1 MKNRQKRDVLAT
13 KTDSLAFFEQRTKSL
28 RESLSHSWNDDIL
41 TPDQSIVFLFQ
52 VLLHYDTNPN
62 TPFVVTETTFSEL
75 SDKTKD
81 ELEVML
87 VHLQKQFLVE
97 YPDGK
102 GIKCFYSGIDLVP

>member
-1 MKNRQKRDVLAT
+1 MKNRQKRDVAT
-13 KTDSLAFFEQRTKSL
+13 KTDSLAFFERRTKSF

-41 TPDQSIVFLFQ
+41 TPDQSLVFLFR
-52 VLLHYDTNPN
+52 VLLHYGTNPN
-62 TPFVVTETTFSEL
+62 NPFVVTETTFSEL
-75 SDKTKD
+75 RDKTKD
-81 ELEVML
+81 EPEVML